1 MLCISI
7 CVHPYS
13 VRPVPVQ
20 VGGEFWSG
28 EFWSFGGNCGVF
40 GVDLSP
46 SDVVMS

>member
-20 VGGEFWSG
+20 VGGEFWS
-28 EFWSFGGNCGVF
+28 FGGNCGVF